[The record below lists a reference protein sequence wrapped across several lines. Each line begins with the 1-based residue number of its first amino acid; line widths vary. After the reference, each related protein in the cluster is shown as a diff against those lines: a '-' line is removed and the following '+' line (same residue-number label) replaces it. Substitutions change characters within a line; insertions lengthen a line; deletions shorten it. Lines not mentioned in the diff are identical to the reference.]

1 MSCVPNSE
9 VCTATSFP
17 LSREGNLNSVWAQ
30 PCEVG
35 KLLGLEGFFPH
46 LSLSQLLLIP
56 EKNAVVMHITDE
68 ICLEIRFQQ
77 ENPEEEGEQGVLP
90 MTEKK
95 PKAGLCGVGSSG

>member
-1 MSCVPNSE
+1 MYPIQKCD
-9 VCTATSFP
+9 TATSFP

-35 KLLGLEGFFPH
+35 KLLGLEDFFPH

-95 PKAGLCGVGSSG
+95 PKAGLCGVRSSG